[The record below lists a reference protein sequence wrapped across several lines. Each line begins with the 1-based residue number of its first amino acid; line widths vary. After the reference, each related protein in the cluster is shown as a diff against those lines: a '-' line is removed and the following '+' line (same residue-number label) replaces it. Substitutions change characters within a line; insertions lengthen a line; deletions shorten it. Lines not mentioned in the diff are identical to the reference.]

1 MELPII
7 LCLLLLLSLFSVSF
21 SQNIHPRPTPP
32 GSQITVIGTV
42 YCDICSNNTF
52 SGHSYFIPGA
62 EVKIDCKFRA
72 TAPRTAEE
80 ITFSVNRT
88 TNKLGWYKL
97 EIPSVDGIECAREAA
112 VVSLCRA
119 TLVRSPPTPTL
130 GKCNVP
136 GLKTTSDV
144 VYFKSSEQNV
154 CIYGLSALNFR
165 PSKRNKALCGN

>member
-1 MELPII
+1 MEIPII
-7 LCLLLLLSLFSVSF
+7 LSLVLLSFLSLSF
-21 SQNIHPRPTPP
+21 SQNIHPHPKPA

-52 SGHSYFIPGA
+52 SVHSYFIPGA

-88 TNKLGWYKL
+88 TNKQGWYKL

-119 TLVRSPPTPTL
+119 SLVRSPPSSL
-130 GKCNVP
+130 SKCNVP

-165 PSKRNKALCGN
+165 PSKTNKALCGN

>member
-1 MELPII
+1 MMTII
-7 LCLLLLLSLFSVSF
+7 LCLLLLLSSLSLSS
-21 SQNIHPRPTPP
+21 SQITHPRQSPP

-119 TLVRSPPTPTL
+119 TLVRNPSTL

-136 GLKTTSDV
+136 GLRTTSDV

-165 PSKRNKALCGN
+165 PSRRNKALCGST